1 MIIKIINKIN
11 FLLRIFFSNK
21 LFFDVCKSQN
31 DDNENIFLTY
41 LADFINNKNFVEIG
55 FHHMEFN
62 CLGLVK
68 KNYKGLMIDGG
79 RLINILLLQIIFL
92 ILKKNVKVIKKYLTL
107 ENIFQS
113 IHFKKIGCL
122 SLDIDG
128 NDYWILKKIINENIL
143 PEVIIVE
150 YNASFLDKN
159 ISVPYDKNFN
169 RKKKHFSGFY
179 HGASLSAFY
188 RLLNKFNYHLV
199 KSIGGSNAIFIN
211 EELLK
216 KTSLKSHLPEE
227 IYQECY
233 LRNKW
238 SNSTAIEQYETIKHL
253 KFENV

>member
-1 MIIKIINKIN
+1 MIIKIINKII
-11 FLLRIFFSNK
+11 FLLQIFFSNK

-31 DDNENIFLTY
+31 NNKENIFLTY
-41 LADFINNKNFVEIG
+41 LGDFINNKNFVEIG

-62 CLGLVK
+62 CLGLIE

-79 RLINILLLQIIFL
+79 RLTNILLLKIIFL
-92 ILKKNVKVIKKYLTL
+92 IIKKKVKVIKKYLTL

-113 IHFKKIGCL
+113 IDFKKIGCL

-128 NDYWILKKIINENIL
+128 NDYWILKKIINDNIL

-159 ISVPYDKNFN
+159 ISVPYDKNFD
-169 RKKKHFSGFY
+169 RKKKHYSGFY

-188 RLLNKFNYHLV
+188 KLLNKSNYHLV

-211 EELLK
+211 EDLFK
-216 KTSLKSHLPEE
+216 KTSLKSYLPDE
-227 IYQECY
+227 IYQECC

-238 SNSTAIEQYETIKHL
+238 SNTTAIEQYEKIKHL
-253 KFENV
+253 EFENV

>member
-188 RLLNKFNYHLV
+188 RLLKKFNYHLV

-216 KTSLKSHLPEE
+216 KTSLKSYLPKE